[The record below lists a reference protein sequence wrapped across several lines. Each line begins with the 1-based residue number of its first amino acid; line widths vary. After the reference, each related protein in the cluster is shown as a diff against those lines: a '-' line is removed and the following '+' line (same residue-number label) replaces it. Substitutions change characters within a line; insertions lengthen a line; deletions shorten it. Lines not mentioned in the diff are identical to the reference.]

1 MADCRFPIGNQA
13 RDNICIEATRILDSC
28 RDRDCFDNA
37 RVYLTAC
44 GNELIARTGT
54 VRTRYAE
61 ILGTSIGVD
70 PIQFNRGFYSVS
82 IRYYIKLICE
92 ACVNPGNPQEF
103 EGIAVLDKNVV
114 LYGGETGASVFRSTP
129 GTGFCA
135 PTELCTGAANAP
147 GAVVEAVD
155 PIVLDLKVVDT
166 SCTPCK
172 PCKPCNPCGCG
183 CGCGGHPVGTVTEIP
198 EAIAASLD
206 GDITDGGDRVL
217 LATIGLFSI
226 VRLVR
231 PAQYMI
237 SATEYTVPDK
247 ECFEPKESD
256 PCGVFRNM
264 AFPVSEF
271 GITTVPTPPAGDR
284 PAKRCGS

>member
-13 RDNICIEATRILDSC
+13 RDNICIEANRILDSC
-28 RDRDCFDNA
+28 RDRDCFDNS
-37 RVYLTAC
+37 RVYLTAT
-44 GNELIARTGT
+44 GNDLIERTGT

-61 ILGTSIGVD
+61 ILGTAIGVD
-70 PIQFNRGFYSVS
+70 PIHFKRGFYSVS
-82 IRYYIKLICE
+82 IRYYIKLTCE

-114 LYGGETGASVFRSTP
+114 LYGGETGACVFRSTP

-155 PIVLDLKVVDT
+155 PIVLDLRVVDT

-172 PCKPCNPCGCG
+172 PCKPCG
-183 CGCGGHPVGTVTEIP
+183 CGCGGSTVGTVTEIP
-198 EAIAASLD
+198 EVIAASLD
-206 GDITDGGDRVL
+206 GDIVEGGDRVL
-217 LATIGLFSI
+217 FATVGLFSI

-237 SATEYTVPDK
+237 NATEYTVPDK

-271 GITTVPTPPAGDR
+271 GITTVPTPPQGDR
-284 PAKRCGS
+284 PTKRCGS